1 MRLSPGERLG
11 KGTTHACEEF
21 VHVLSGEVTITLEG
35 KTFVLGVGD
44 SAHMDARRLLWGRR
58 RFSCRSTPPQFVPQL
73 LYSAEWRFRQTQA
86 MMVERDHVAFWVTG
100 EAHKS

>member
-1 MRLSPGERLG
+1 MRLSPGERPG

-58 RFSCRSTPPQFVPQL
+58 RFSCRSTPPNSYLNSFTPPNGVSGRP
-73 LYSAEWRFRQTQA
+73 
-86 MMVERDHVAFWVTG
+86 
-100 EAHKS
+100 KP